1 MLPIGLLLEGLVAI
15 LLVMTVVY
23 CFILDRRL
31 RQLRSGQD
39 GLKELI
45 GGLNSATERAQGSV
59 AQLKI
64 AGDAAGGDLRDV
76 VTKARALSDELSVM
90 IEAGNNI
97 ADRLAGGATKSEP
110 SEPAADE
117 TTFGTN
123 RAREVDETD
132 DSPSL
137 SEEAL
142 QTVQSDFLKALREA
156 R

>member
-1 MLPIGLLLEGLVAI
+1 MLPIGLLLEGLVAV
-15 LLVMTVVY
+15 LLAMTVVY

-39 GLKELI
+39 GMKEVI
-45 GGLNSATERAQGSV
+45 SGLNSATERAQGSV

-64 AGDAAGGDLRDV
+64 AGDAAGGELREA

-97 ADRLAGGATKSEP
+97 ADRLAGGATKP
-110 SEPAADE
+110 KQSEPASE
-117 TTFGTN
+117 ESLGTKP
-123 RAREVDETD
+123 AREVNETED
-132 DSPSL
+132 VSTF
-137 SEEAL
+137 SEDAL

>member
-15 LLVMTVVY
+15 LLVLTVVY

-39 GLKELI
+39 GLRSLI
-45 GGLNSATERAQGSV
+45 DGLNAATERAQGGI

-64 AGDAAGGDLRDV
+64 AGDAAGHDLRDA

-97 ADRLAGGATKSEP
+97 ADRLADGAPKPEDSAPVEP
-110 SEPAADE
+110 SD
-117 TTFGTN
+117 FGTKQ
-123 RAREVDETD
+123 AREVNDVDEMPELTD
-132 DSPSL
+132 
-137 SEEAL
+137 EAYETA
-142 QTVQSDFLKALREA
+142 QEDFLKSLREA